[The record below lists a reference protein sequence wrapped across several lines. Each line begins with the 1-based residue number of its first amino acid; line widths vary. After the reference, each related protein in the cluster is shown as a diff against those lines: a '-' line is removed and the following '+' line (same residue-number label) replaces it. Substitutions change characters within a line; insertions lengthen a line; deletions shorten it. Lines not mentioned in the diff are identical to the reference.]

1 MSAAT
6 APTNARAGFA
16 HVVATALKLAF
27 RSARGVLVGL
37 LAVAL
42 VTAAAPVAAT
52 WLVKDVLDVLA
63 TEPTVRAIAQPA
75 CALAAISAVMA
86 VTPQISG
93 YLRARLTRATGL
105 RAQARLHA
113 SVDTFTGLR
122 RFEDPA
128 FLDQLRL
135 AQQAGGL
142 APSQVVEG
150 AAGIVRSIVLL
161 AGFIG
166 SLALLH
172 PLLAVVVTASG
183 VPVLWAEV
191 ALSRRRARALWD
203 ISPTERREIFYATLL
218 TSVEAAKE
226 IRLYGVGA
234 FLRERMLG
242 ERRTADAQRELLDR
256 RELRVQSCLQIT
268 SALLAGAALLWA
280 ARAAAQGSMTVG
292 DVSMLLTAVPAVQS
306 GIGGLAGEVGQTHH
320 SLTLFRHYVTVVGLD
335 PDLPAPSHPRPAAPL
350 ADAIEFQD
358 VWFRYGEGLPWI
370 LRGVT
375 LRLERGSAVA
385 LVGVNGSGKSTL
397 VKLLCR
403 FYDPTRGRI
412 LWDGTDLRDIPAAEL
427 RTRIAAT
434 FQDPMRY
441 ELPALENI
449 ALGELSAL
457 RDPGRCEEAA
467 RFAGVHDDIAR
478 LPHGYRTLLSRTFRT
493 AEEHGPH
500 APADTS
506 EAEGKRTVADTAEA
520 EGKRTVTDTAEAE
533 GTHGPGGR
541 PLAGPSPAEPPSG
554 EQSSGVQLSGGQWQR
569 MGLARSF
576 LRQDADVLIL
586 DEPSSG
592 LDPLAEYEIHTRL
605 RQHRTGRTSLLISH
619 RLGTVKDA
627 DAIAVLENG
636 RITELGDHHQL
647 LARRGT
653 YHRLFTLQSRGYV
666 EEHPAPEATTAVT
679 PAAPGAPATT
689 STAERDGA
697 PPLAARAGS

>member
-1 MSAAT
+1 MNAAT
-6 APTNARAGFA
+6 APTDARAGFA

-27 RSARGVLVGL
+27 SSARGVLVCH

-42 VTAAAPVAAT
+42 VTAVAPVAAT
-52 WLVKDVLDVLA
+52 WLVKDILDVLA
-63 TEPTVRAIAQPA
+63 TEPTVRRIARPA

-86 VTPQISG
+86 VTPQIGG

-161 AGFIG
+161 VGFVG
-166 SLALLH
+166 SLAVLH
-172 PLLAVVVTASG
+172 PLLAVVVTVSG

-242 ERRTADAQRELLDR
+242 ERRAADALREVLDR
-256 RELRVQSCLQIT
+256 RELRVQSCLQVA

-280 ARAAAQGSMTVG
+280 ARAAAQGAMTVG

-457 RDPGRCEEAA
+457 RDPGRCEDAA
-467 RFAGVHDDIAR
+467 RFAGVHEDITR
-478 LPHGYRTLLSRTFRT
+478 LPDGYRTLLSRTFRT
-493 AEEHGPH
+493 AKEHETNTP
-500 APADTS
+500 
-506 EAEGKRTVADTAEA
+506 ADTAEA
-520 EGKRTVTDTAEAE
+520 AGA
-533 GTHGPGGR
+533 HGPGGR
-541 PLAGPSPAEPPSG
+541 PSAAPSPAEPPSG
-554 EQSSGVQLSGGQWQR
+554 EQFSGVQLSGGQWQR

-576 LRQDADVLIL
+576 LRQGADVLIL

-592 LDPLAEYEIHTRL
+592 LDPIAEYEIHTRL
-605 RQHRTGRTSLLISH
+605 RQHRAGRTSLLISH

-627 DAIAVLENG
+627 DAIAVLQDG

-666 EEHPAPEATTAVT
+666 EERPAPEATTAVT
-679 PAAPGAPATT
+679 PTTT
-689 STAERDGA
+689 STADRGGA

>member
-1 MSAAT
+1 MNAAA
-6 APTNARAGFA
+6 APTDARAGFA

-27 RSARGVLVGL
+27 RSARGVLVCH

-42 VTAAAPVAAT
+42 VTAIAPVAAT
-52 WLVKDVLDVLA
+52 WLVEDVLDVLA
-63 TEPTVRAIAQPA
+63 TEPTVRAIARPA

-86 VTPQISG
+86 VTPQIGG

-161 AGFIG
+161 VGFVG
-166 SLALLH
+166 SLAVLH
-172 PLLAVVVTASG
+172 PLLAVVVTVSG
-183 VPVLWAEV
+183 VPV
-191 ALSRRRARALWD
+191 
-203 ISPTERREIFYATLL
+203 
-218 TSVEAAKE
+218 
-226 IRLYGVGA
+226 
-234 FLRERMLG
+234 
-242 ERRTADAQRELLDR
+242 
-256 RELRVQSCLQIT
+256 
-268 SALLAGAALLWA
+268 LWA
-280 ARAAAQGSMTVG
+280 ARAAAQGAMTVG

-320 SLTLFRHYVTVVGLD
+320 SLTLFRHYVTVVGLA
-335 PDLPAPSHPRPAAPL
+335 PDLPAPGHPRPAAPS

-358 VWFRYGEGLPWI
+358 VWFRYGKGLPWI

-385 LVGVNGSGKSTL
+385 LVGVNGSGKSTR

-449 ALGELSAL
+449 ALGEPSAL

-467 RFAGVHDDIAR
+467 RFAGVHEDIAR

-493 AEEHGPH
+493 AEEHGTNT
-500 APADTS
+500 PAGT
-506 EAEGKRTVADTAEA
+506 AGAAGRT
-520 EGKRTVTDTAEAE
+520 
-533 GTHGPGGR
+533 GPAAGR
-541 PLAGPSPAEPPSG
+541 P
-554 EQSSGVQLSGGQWQR
+554 
-569 MGLARSF
+569 
-576 LRQDADVLIL
+576 
-586 DEPSSG
+586 
-592 LDPLAEYEIHTRL
+592 
-605 RQHRTGRTSLLISH
+605 
-619 RLGTVKDA
+619 
-627 DAIAVLENG
+627 
-636 RITELGDHHQL
+636 
-647 LARRGT
+647 
-653 YHRLFTLQSRGYV
+653 FTLQSRGYV
-666 EEHPAPEATTAVT
+666 EEHPAPEAGTAVT
-679 PAAPGAPATT
+679 PAATDSPATT
-689 STAERDGA
+689 STAESDGA
-697 PPLAARAGS
+697 ALAVPAARKYLLLPDVSGGSMRPTYQDGDRLLAIRAPSRLVRRGTVIALRLEPAPSDRTDADRSVPDRPAPTCMIKRVAALGDERPPPETAPDHPASMDVVPPRHVFVVGDNRTSNWDSRHTGPVPLARLTGIVLFRVRSAGRAGPGRR